1 MTPKEQAIAIL
12 NELIAMNNRS
22 TIAGQIGKAV
32 DLLNQDEPVVL
43 TENEPVVTQQILDK
57 SKKG

>member
-1 MTPKEQAIAIL
+1 MTLREQAIAIL

-32 DLLNQDEPVVL
+32 DLLNQDEPI
-43 TENEPVVTQQILDK
+43 EIQQVIAKPEKD
-57 SKKG
+57 

>member
-1 MTPKEQAIAIL
+1 MNHLTNFMTLREQAIAIL

-32 DLLNQDEPVVL
+32 DLLNQDEPIEIQQVL
-43 TENEPVVTQQILDK
+43 AEPEKV
-57 SKKG
+57 

>member
-1 MTPKEQAIAIL
+1 MNSKEQAIAIL

-32 DLLNQDEPVVL
+32 DLLNQDEPIEIQQVL
-43 TENEPVVTQQILDK
+43 EKP
-57 SKKG
+57 KKV

>member
-1 MTPKEQAIAIL
+1 MTLREQAITIL

-32 DLLNQDEPVVL
+32 DLLNQDEPI
-43 TENEPVVTQQILDK
+43 EIQQVIAKPEKD
-57 SKKG
+57 